1 MGYNCLTMC
10 GVAGEFCF
18 RGRMA
23 SAENLQRMLARIDF
37 RGPDSQQTW
46 LDGQIGFAH
55 ARLAIIDLSDTGCQ
69 PMVDPDLDLV
79 LVFNGVIYNY
89 RTLRSR
95 LESYGYR
102 FFSTSDSEVIL
113 KAYHRWREYCV
124 EKLDGIFAFAIWDR
138 QRSSLFLAR
147 DRLGIKP
154 LYYAR
159 TADCFRF
166 ASNPQALL
174 ATGEVNT
181 EIDAVALHRHL
192 SLHAVIPAPRTLLR
206 GIRKLEPAHTMTIER
221 NGAFIKRRYW
231 SLSERAQFPDMQED
245 EWIELIEAELL
256 KAVKKRFE
264 IADVEVGV
272 LLSGGLDSSLLVAL
286 LAKLDVANIKTYTI
300 GFESK
305 GKEIGDEFVYSDAVV
320 KCFNTD
326 HHRFSVSDTQL
337 YKRLPEA
344 IAKMAEPM
352 PAQDCIAFYLLAER
366 VGADIKVVQSGQGA
380 DEVFGGYFWYPEM
393 HRASGTPL
401 QRFKPHYF
409 DRSHDEYLATVAPG
423 LHTPDST
430 SPLVANRLGRI
441 KLADY
446 INSVLCFDV
455 ETLIVDDPVK
465 RVDNM
470 MMASGVEARV
480 PFLDQHLVETVCA
493 MPPELKLGD
502 GGKYS
507 LKKIARRHLPAEVI
521 DRKKGYFPVPA
532 LKYVQGM
539 FYEMMCDTL
548 NSNAC
553 RERELFQRNYIT
565 HLLNSA
571 EDQLT
576 PIQGNKLWHCALLE
590 MWLQTH
596 VNRQNTMP
604 AGATG

>member
-1 MGYNCLTMC
+1 MC
-10 GVAGEFCF
+10 GIAGEFCF
-18 RGRMA
+18 GGRAA
-23 SAENLQRMLARIDF
+23 SAESLQRMLEHIDF
-37 RGPDSQQTW
+37 RGPDNRQTW
-46 LDGQIGFAH
+46 LNGQIGFAH
-55 ARLAIIDLSDTGCQ
+55 ARLAIIDLSATGSQ
-69 PMVDPDLDLV
+69 PMMDRDLDLV

-89 RTLRSR
+89 RTLRTR

-102 FFSTSDSEVIL
+102 FFGTSDSEVIL
-113 KAYHRWREYCV
+113 KAYHRWREACV
-124 EKLDGIFAFAIWDR
+124 DKLDGIFAFAIWDR
-138 QRSSLFLAR
+138 RCESLFLAR

-154 LYYAR
+154 LYYAH
-159 TADCFRF
+159 TASCFRF

-174 ATGEVNT
+174 ATDEINT

-206 GIRKLEPAHTMTIER
+206 GIRKFEPAHTMSVDCSGT
-221 NGAFIKRRYW
+221 FTKHRYW
-231 SLSERAQFPDMQED
+231 SLSEQARCLDLQED
-245 EWIELIEAELL
+245 EWIELIEHELL

-286 LAKLDVANIKTYTI
+286 LAELNVANIKTYTI

-305 GKEIGDEFVYSDAVV
+305 GREIGDEFVYSDAVV
-320 KCFNTD
+320 KHFDTD

-352 PAQDCIAFYLLAER
+352 PAQDCIAFYLLAEQ

-401 QRFKPHYF
+401 QRFSRYYF
-409 DRSHDEYLATVAPG
+409 DRSHDEYLETVAPC
-423 LHTPDST
+423 LHIPDST
-430 SPLVANRLGRI
+430 SPLVANRLGQI
-441 KLADY
+441 KLPDY
-446 INSVLCFDV
+446 INTVLCFDV

-470 MMASGVEARV
+470 MMAWGVEARV
-480 PFLDQHLVETVCA
+480 PFLDRYLVETVCA

-507 LKKIARRHLPAEVI
+507 LKKIARRYLPAEVI

-532 LKYVQGM
+532 LKYVQGI
-539 FYEMMCDTL
+539 FYEMMCDAL

-553 RERELFQRNYIT
+553 RERELFQRSYIT
-565 HLLNSA
+565 HMLKSKK
-571 EDQLT
+571 DQLT

-596 VNRQNTMP
+596 VDRHSTASIKVMR
-604 AGATG
+604 

>member
-1 MGYNCLTMC
+1 MC
-10 GVAGEFCF
+10 GIAGEFCF
-18 RGRMA
+18 GGRAA
-23 SAENLQRMLARIDF
+23 SAENLQRMLEHIDF
-37 RGPDSQQTW
+37 RGPDSRQTW

-55 ARLAIIDLSDTGCQ
+55 ARLAIIDLSATGSQ
-69 PMVDPDLDLV
+69 PMVDRDLDLV

-89 RTLRSR
+89 RTLRAR

-102 FFSTSDSEVIL
+102 FFGTSDSEVIL
-113 KAYHRWREYCV
+113 KAYHRWREACIDR
-124 EKLDGIFAFAIWDR
+124 LDGIFAFAIWDR
-138 QRSSLFLAR
+138 RCESLFLAR

-159 TADCFRF
+159 TANCFRF

-174 ATGEVNT
+174 ATDEINT

-206 GIRKLEPAHTMTIER
+206 GIRKLEPAHTMSVDY
-221 NGAFIKRRYW
+221 NGTFAKHRYW
-231 SLSERAQFPDMQED
+231 SLSEQAQCLDMQED
-245 EWIELIEAELL
+245 EWIELIEYELS

-286 LAKLDVANIKTYTI
+286 LAKLNVANIKTYTI

-305 GKEIGDEFVYSDAVV
+305 GKEIGDEFAYSDAVV
-320 KCFNTD
+320 EHFNTD

-337 YKRLPEA
+337 YERLPEA

-352 PAQDCIAFYLLAER
+352 PAQDCIAFYLLAEQ

-401 QRFKPHYF
+401 QRFSRHYF
-409 DRSHDEYLATVAPG
+409 DRSHDEYSATVAPS
-423 LHTPDST
+423 LHITDST
-430 SPLVANRLGRI
+430 SPLVADRLGQI
-441 KLADY
+441 KLSDY
-446 INSVLCFDV
+446 INTVLCFDV

-470 MMASGVEARV
+470 MMAWGVEARV
-480 PFLDQHLVETVCA
+480 PFLDRHLVETVCA

-507 LKKIARRHLPAEVI
+507 LKKIARRYLPTEVI

-539 FYEMMCDTL
+539 FYEMMCDAL

-553 RERELFQRNYIT
+553 RERELFQRSYIT
-565 HLLNSA
+565 HLLNS
-571 EDQLT
+571 EKDQLT

-596 VNRQNTMP
+596 VDRHGTVPTQAMR
-604 AGATG
+604 